1 MSNNIYSSGLRN
13 VGSYQVSGEP
23 FVTGSTITS
32 GQEEKIEF
40 PKVSNNVTVRLDNPN
55 NSLKVDN
62 LFYWR
67 NELEIIY
74 AGQTRIDTNTYAS
87 YPKSNGFVFLAFK
100 LYDRGPDDED
110 ASYDLYVNG
119 ARYGGITK
127 NVTRTTTA
135 TGGGIVIGGS
145 VGDLDGPVI
154 FRDVILWD
162 AALSGGEILAL
173 YQASSSYG
181 DPAFSVANK
190 LCWMKPTKI
199 VQNNPPSLKNYG
211 DPTYGNFIPVSY
223 NSGTDTNQIVSNSPF
238 TNSGSLRVHYRS
250 TGSLPNVETN
260 NHYWTLSSQN
270 EQITMNV
277 KSKEIYLSS
286 DGGDVDYSLHADL
299 TNIPTSSMYQ
309 HTGSGVDE

>member
-1 MSNNIYSSGLRN
+1 MEDGVSATNIDFIGFLRTT
-13 VGSYQVSGEP
+13 EP
-23 FVTGSTITS
+23 HYA
-32 GQEEKIEF
+32 
-40 PKVSNNVTVRLDNPN
+40 VRLD
-55 NSLKVDN
+55 SGK
-62 LFYWR
+62 
-67 NELEIIY
+67 LEIIY